1 MDKGGDARKKKKVK
15 ILFEFDSL
23 QKMSMTLT
31 YSLDSFFFC
40 PLLLMTLT
48 FVPNDKFRPMS
59 FRSQLLKAA

>member
-31 YSLDSFFFC
+31 YSLDSFFLPF
-40 PLLLMTLT
+40 
-48 FVPNDKFRPMS
+48 
-59 FRSQLLKAA
+59 AADDIDICS